1 MVYLRGIG
9 GCEGSTAWLSVLI
22 ATDLKQLEQPERQP
36 LFGGK
41 QLILAVISPL
51 PLGQIDESKRLD

>member
-36 LFGGK
+36 LFGGN
-41 QLILAVISPL
+41 S
-51 PLGQIDESKRLD
+51 